1 MGVENAL
8 ARRRGAPDKAVMVEI
23 KSCEDLLEWLQDKP
37 RRCGQVIAR
46 RAALRVLPYAFQH
59 YTNDNWV
66 TKFALALFR
75 ANAISWAASNFPAH
89 DMRRAVADAY
99 FAAAD
104 ASDSADAATYAS
116 ARAAARAAADAA
128 HDVDAA
134 DAYLAAADAATYAA
148 ARAASDSANATYA
161 AAAMWANASADIDW
175 LSREGDPVLAAR
187 RLTREPLWLRAA
199 PERWQADWDAAAAR
213 LLTLDPSYQVWIDW
227 YNRRIKGENAAFA
240 IPGDTNRAEDKDIL
254 AILADV
260 TNGYFWGKG
269 ATYVNTTLQSWID
282 EARAR
287 VVPPDKPEPQ
297 NQDVVV
303 FYPDGR
309 GQFDAN
315 SAVGANELLIS
326 QEARERYAEACDTA
340 SEVLSLCTGH
350 NQVGFIMPVL
360 ERYVGALG
368 NRPEDCQTGNIIQR
382 GERTL
387 SAVADAIAELTP
399 ASPDEPVPIRTKQIL
414 SALEALPKAYHALV
428 NFDPAL
434 ARRIPLLLELGQTQV
449 SISPEQYRG
458 FIKNAAKIG
467 ILTEAA
473 EAVLIEAGEAI
484 AGSDEANVPST
495 YRYLEIARNF
505 PRAMVAFLW
514 KHKSV
519 IGTAT
524 AAVVVGLV
532 STSVAFVANE
542 AALFQFF
549 AGSPN
554 MTWFLEQLSALL
566 KMAP

>member
-1 MGVENAL
+1 
-8 ARRRGAPDKAVMVEI
+8 MVEI
-23 KSCEDLLEWLQDKP
+23 TSRGDLLEWLKDKP
-37 RRCGQVIAR
+37 RECAQVIAAR
-46 RAALRVLPYAFQH
+46 EASRVFPYPFQH
-59 YTNDNWV
+59 YVADDWAAL
-66 TKFALALFR
+66 FALSLLR
-75 ANAISWAASNFPAH
+75 ANAISWAASNF
-89 DMRRAVADAY
+89 
-99 FAAAD
+99 
-104 ASDSADAATYAS
+104 S
-116 ARAAARAAADAA
+116 ARDMKRAAQAAARAAVRAA
-128 HDVDAA
+128 AA
-134 DAYLAAADAATYAA
+134 GAGARVAYTAVRAADAAG
-148 ARAASDSANATYA
+148 DA
-161 AAAMWANASADIDW
+161 AAAVYAVDTGAGAAVYTAAANVGVMWDNISADIDW
-175 LSREGDPVLAAR
+175 LSREGDPALAAC
-187 RLTREPLWLRAA
+187 RLTREPLWLRAT
-199 PERWQADWDAAAAR
+199 PKGWQSDWNNAAMR
-213 LLTLDPSYQVWIDW
+213 LLRLDPSYQVWIDW
-227 YNRRIKGENAAFA
+227 YNRRIIGEDAAFD
-240 IPGDTNRAEDKDIL
+240 IPGDTNRTEDKKIL
-254 AILADV
+254 VALADA
-260 TNGYFWGKG
+260 TDEDFWGKG
-269 ATYVNTTLQSWID
+269 ATHVNTTLQRWID
-282 EARAR
+282 EARERA
-287 VVPPDKPEPQ
+287 VPPDEPEPQ

-315 SAVGANELLIS
+315 SAVGANELLTS

-350 NQVGFIMPVL
+350 NQVSFIVPVL

-368 NRPEDCQTGNIIQR
+368 DRPEECQTGNIIQR
-382 GERTL
+382 GERAL
-387 SAVADAIAELTP
+387 RAAADAVAELTP
-399 ASPDEPVPIRTKQIL
+399 ASPDEPAPIRTKQIL

-434 ARRIPLLLELGQTQV
+434 ARRIPLLLEPGQSEV

-458 FIKNAAKIG
+458 FIKNAVKIG